1 MSLWSMFENRQI
13 AAIEEKCRRFRN
25 SSDYQNTHCAA
36 NNWPILTQNVAKEA
50 YRFWLQTSLKVFF
63 KNILLCMNGYVWSK
77 VDSCFCEALYFD
89 YIAEAILYCNFLF
102 LIHSKWIK
110 TVEVWKAITTH
121 ALRPIHNVVVSMV
134 ADVFSTVKLN
144 ISSLFIIISN
154 YILYRH

>member
-1 MSLWSMFENRQI
+1 MNIFKHSFLKDSL
-13 AAIEEKCRRFRN
+13 
-25 SSDYQNTHCAA
+25 CAS
-36 NNWPILTQNVAKEA
+36 NNWPILTQKVLKEVKMWA
-50 YRFWLQTSLKVFF
+50 TNFLKVFF

-144 ISSLFIIISN
+144 KSSLFIIISN